1 MSDRRSI
8 LVLGA
13 GTDQLPV
20 YAEARRR
27 GLRVIGVDR
36 RADAP
41 AAALCDEFHAVSTR
55 DTEAVDRVLAG
66 RPVAGILAVA
76 SDASLATQ
84 YELSRRHGLAFQPSL
99 EATRA
104 SMDKGCFLAMV
115 RALGFPH
122 YPFAQ
127 SEDPG
132 ELLAAAWSFR
142 FPVVVK
148 PADGSGGKG
157 ITFVREPGDLA
168 AAIAYAREFS
178 FDGQILVE
186 QCVHGR
192 HYAVEVFIRDGRV
205 HFLPVTEKVM
215 TELPFMVTQG
225 HLIPARIDDGMHA
238 RFTRMIG
245 ALCRAMRVENGPVN
259 FDIVVTPR
267 GEVHFIEVGAR
278 LGGNGYPRLMK
289 RAFGVDT
296 VRATVQIAL
305 GEPFE
310 LTPARSHKALL
321 WMLGLPTRAGEG
333 VLARIEGL
341 DELRRHPNV
350 EQLELLVEPGGRV
363 RPYTQNAH
371 RLGFVVAAG
380 ATYEEVENALDL
392 ARAVRFECEPAAVA
406 GGAHAAR

>member
-1 MSDRRSI
+1 MTGRRTI

-27 GLRVIGVDR
+27 GLRIIGVDR
-36 RADAP
+36 RPDAP

-66 RPVAGILAVA
+66 RPVAGVLAVA

-84 YELSRRHGLAFQPSL
+84 YALTRRHGLVPQPSL

-104 SMDKGCFLAMV
+104 SMDKGHFLEIV
-115 RALGFPH
+115 RALGYPH

-127 SEDPG
+127 SQDPG
-132 ELLAAAWSFR
+132 ELLAAARSFR

-157 ITFVREPGDLA
+157 ITFVRDPRDLA
-168 AAIAYAREFS
+168 VAIAYAKEFS
-178 FDGQILVE
+178 FDGQIIVE

-192 HYAVEVFIRDGRV
+192 HYAVEVFIRRGQV

-225 HLIPARIDDGMHA
+225 HLIPARIGDGMHA

-245 ALCRAMRVENGPVN
+245 ALCRAMRVDDGPVN
-259 FDIVVTPR
+259 FDVVVTPQ
-267 GEVHFIEVGAR
+267 GEVHFVEVGAR

-310 LTPARSHKALL
+310 LAPSRSRKALL
-321 WMLGLPTRAGEG
+321 WMLGLPSQAEEG

-341 DELRRHPNV
+341 DELQAHPNV
-350 EQLELLVEPGGRV
+350 EQLELLVAPGDRV

-371 RLGFVVAAG
+371 RAGFVVASG
-380 ATYEEVENALDL
+380 AAYEEIEGVLDL
-392 ARAVRFECEPAAVA
+392 ARAVRFEREPAAVA
-406 GGAHAAR
+406 GGLRASR